1 MISDNPDMGPGGT
14 LILHMAT
21 IFTFVGSFPIG
32 RSGWKP
38 RGLHAYFTNRP
49 ITAMSPPATSLDD
62 VSHILSEAFAL
73 GATDGL
79 SAALVEAKLLDQLS
93 PSEWI
98 TVILAATGGR
108 GRQKNMARRSSMFC
122 VLLSELG
129 RHPPIMR
136 NSIIHKSNQTTPMP
150 LYNEMPLEYNLGRRV
165 NMTLEI
171 LNAMSHPPCN
181 CPPDVVSV
189 SAAVCCCFDAAH
201 IANDDKDALYYESS
215 GLNILKGNWRP
226 SLEKRKSDG
235 TREGANGSITKKRIR
250 VKRGGRSAVQ
260 IDKNNSLIGGLIPII
275 WEDEHVLCVSK
286 PAGNVTMFC
295 YVCIPFDSLTMLQSL
310 SMVGQRHASSSCSR
324 NTEQ

>member
-1 MISDNPDMGPGGT
+1 MGPGRT

-21 IFTFVGSFPIG
+21 FFTFVGGFPIG
-32 RSGWKP
+32 RAGWKS
-38 RGLHAYFTNRP
+38 RGLHTYFINRP

-62 VSHILSEAFAL
+62 ISHILSEAFAL

-79 SAALVEAKLLDQLS
+79 SAALVEAKLLDRLS

-108 GRQKNMARRSSMFC
+108 GRQNDMARRSSMFC

-136 NSIIHKSNQTTPMP
+136 NSIIHGSNQTTPMP
-150 LYNEMPLEYNLGRRV
+150 LSNDISLEYNLGRRV

-171 LNAMSHPPCN
+171 LNAMSQPPCD

-189 SAAVCCCFDAAH
+189 SAAACCCFDAAQ
-201 IANDDKDALYYESS
+201 ITNDEKEALYYENS

-235 TREGANGSITKKRIR
+235 TRERANGSITKKRIR
-250 VKRGGRSAVQ
+250 VKRGGRSVAQ

-275 WEDEHVLCVSK
+275 WEDEHALCVSK
-286 PAGNVTMFC
+286 PAGNVAMFC
-295 YVCIPFDSLTMLQSL
+295 YVCILCDSLQSF